1 MRPSDAEEASR
12 FHELGELLWP
22 RKGWSLEPS
31 PTPGGPESWCH
42 EHHGRVTASVGID
55 AAGIWL
61 YLARSDEELRLG
73 SIDEL
78 RAWLDANPEAGA

>member
-1 MRPSDAEEASR
+1 MSSQDAEEERA

-22 RKGWSLEPS
+22 RRGWSLEPS

-42 EHHGRVTASVGID
+42 ERHGRVTACVGID
-55 AAGIWL
+55 AGGIWL

-73 SIDEL
+73 SIGEL